1 MDFEGW
7 DFQSIAMIGGF
18 FAAGFA
24 AVWVFLTLR
33 QSEKPKPEP
42 REEDRR

>member
-1 MDFEGW
+1 VDLAGW

-24 AVWVFLTLR
+24 AVWVFLSLR
-33 QSEKPKPEP
+33 QSEKPKADSS
-42 REEDRR
+42 EDDR

>member
-1 MDFEGW
+1 VDLEGW

-33 QSEKPKPEP
+33 QSEKPKQES
-42 REEDRR
+42 REDERR

>member
-1 MDFEGW
+1 MDFGGW

-18 FAAGFA
+18 FVAGFV

-33 QSEKPKPEP
+33 QGEKPKPDGN
-42 REEDRR
+42 EDGGR

>member
-1 MDFEGW
+1 MDLEGW

-24 AVWVFLTLR
+24 AVWVFLSLR
-33 QSEKPKPEP
+33 QGEKPNPDSGED
-42 REEDRR
+42 DRR

>member
-1 MDFEGW
+1 VDLEGW

-24 AVWVFLTLR
+24 AVWIFLSLR
-33 QSEKPKPEP
+33 QNEKPKHEPPEK
-42 REEDRR
+42 ERR